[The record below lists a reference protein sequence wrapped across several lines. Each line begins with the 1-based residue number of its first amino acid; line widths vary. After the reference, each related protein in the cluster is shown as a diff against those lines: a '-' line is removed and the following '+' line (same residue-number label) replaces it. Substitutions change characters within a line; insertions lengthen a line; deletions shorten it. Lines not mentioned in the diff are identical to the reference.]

1 MTRRLRELFAAS
13 LIALLLVCPMLAGDM
28 HSDSPVS
35 GNPPQ
40 SQQDATA
47 AGTGNESAAT
57 SSDAGSYADAAAE
70 VVSVLAGVLTAL

>member
-13 LIALLLVCPMLAGDM
+13 LIALLLVCPVLAGDM

-35 GNPPQ
+35 GNPPPQ

-47 AGTGNESAAT
+47 AQDESAA
-57 SSDAGSYADAAAE
+57 SSSAGSYTDAAAE
-70 VVSVLAGVLTAL
+70 FVGVLAGVLTAL